1 MKWKRKNVAIPFSS
15 GLLSFSDRQVK
26 LYISMVAIP
35 FSSGLLSFDIGR
47 LVSWRLR
54 VAIPFSSGLLSFQF
68 WEGTF
73 KEFVSRNPFFIRSS
87 FLSAIASY
95 CKEISGSQ
103 SLFHQVFFPLDAA
116 ERDWWDVW
124 SQSLFHQ
131 VFFPLT
137 ESLSIK
143 SLSMSQSL
151 FHQVFFPFIHRI
163 WIEKG
168 GEVAI
173 PFSSGLLSFDC

>member
-1 MKWKRKNVAIPFSS
+1 MASQSLFHQVFFPLSCQDVVSHGAEVAIPFSSGLLSFKKGGVKWKRKNVAIPFSS
-15 GLLSFSDRQVK
+15 GLLSFSDRQGK

-116 ERDWWDVW
+116 EIYWLDVW

-131 VFFPLT
+131 VFFPFT
-137 ESLSIK
+137 
-143 SLSMSQSL
+143 
-151 FHQVFFPFIHRI
+151 
-163 WIEKG
+163 
-168 GEVAI
+168 
-173 PFSSGLLSFDC
+173 